1 MMRVFI
7 AATLPQLAELHRTG
21 KLRIDDRPAF
31 AVTPALREWYTEG
44 DGEELEYATLIE
56 AARASLALLVADP
69 TAPPRR
75 VVVTADID
83 HAVPDAVQG
92 RAGVR
97 LAEAVRIDQVASLH
111 IDAGDAEETVRAAV
125 EAHDAAA
132 AGDEDAM
139 IAVEEPEGFELL
151 WYATQELPDLLH
163 A

>member
-1 MMRVFI
+1 MRVFI
-7 AATLPQLAELHRTG
+7 AATVPQLAELHRTG
-21 KLRIDDRPAF
+21 RLQTGDRPAF

-69 TAPPRR
+69 TAPSRR
-75 VVVTADID
+75 VVVTADVNY
-83 HAVPDAVQG
+83 AVPDAIQG

-97 LAEAVRIDQVASLH
+97 LAEPVRIDQVASLH

-125 EAHDAAA
+125 DAYDSAA

-163 A
+163 T

>member
-1 MMRVFI
+1 MRVFI
-7 AATLPQLAELHRTG
+7 AATVPQLAELNRTG
-21 KLRIDDRPAF
+21 RLQTGDRPAF

-56 AARASLALLVADP
+56 AGRASLALLVADP

-75 VVVTADID
+75 VVVTADVNY
-83 HAVPDAVQG
+83 AVPDAIQG
-92 RAGVR
+92 RAGVQ
-97 LAEAVRIDQVASLH
+97 LAEPVRIDQVASLH

-125 EAHDAAA
+125 DAYDAAA

-139 IAVEEPEGFELL
+139 VAVEEPEGFELL

-163 A
+163 T